1 MSRFKRLLSVLLIM
15 TLVCTALYVVPK
27 EVKAAETV
35 VQTQITGV
43 NQGTDYTCGFENKGD
58 DTTYSYYLWLGH
70 SNSSIRSSLA
80 WNTGGISDESST
92 FQVLLNGVEVNARLR
107 IDNNSMALVLRQ
119 GLDTR
124 ISGLLGTPGT
134 ENTTGV
140 TITVK
145 KGTRVTHT
153 ANTNVLEFTE
163 SFTYYTADGLTWN
176 CITESKKIKFTSV
189 ANYEP
194 SNYIQLY
201 MNISDMSTESGFF
214 FSVPVSIEK
223 NGVKTEY
230 TATPRGYGANNRM
243 RFVISDLPVVETG
256 LTIRIAA
263 GTEFYHTNGG
273 GGYKN
278 SFYTPYELETEFVS
292 YYDGSSW
299 VLGEYDPTIDTE
311 MTGFETEEHVSSG
324 AVDGINFHLKT
335 DILLCG
341 DGSEYGFTKNSTYF
355 YSDEAESNKSFTIQV
370 DGLDKTV
377 NLRAS
382 AKGGFWFFLS
392 GAHEPRNGMTISLQD
407 GTMLYS
413 GGYAFELA
421 NSFHI
426 RFDGSQW
433 IQITEEEAEK
443 IPITLSA
450 NTSTYTNG
458 GVNDRTS
465 QIDVYI
471 NADVNFQSAYGI
483 SSSTYFGGAASPNTV
498 YINGVPHNY
507 NIMTMGYYSFRVLW
521 TNELSRE
528 VGTTFVIPK
537 GTLLTA
543 NNYTFEVRESY
554 GLKYDGTNWTNYK
567 IYDDAVSL
575 TITGAAYGTAKDCV
589 NVKVSEDLTSYGV
602 EVGTKLSSA
611 ITGVTS
617 VEVVAS
623 DTLSFQLT
631 EESESFTIAAD
642 MELVAEEADKAF
654 KTANAFT
661 VNYDGYQW
669 LQEGSAAVDYHTITI
684 SNIRSDS
691 AEDKDTGAI
700 TTGQWVYLNT
710 TADEEKDAAVIG
722 SDYHFSADGISYTGE
737 EAPNRIYI
745 DANSRALYFKYNAT
759 ELDTISF
766 PAGTVLNN
774 TDGYNTA
781 IVIAD
786 AFTMH
791 FYQDHWMIDNEGPS
805 ILYNGTELSEGEEI
819 IVYAGYTNALQEKF
833 TALDALTGSCAVVIE
848 NFPTSFQENTTYEIS
863 LEAEDLFGNA
873 SMRNVKISVQPNNV
887 VNFNKDDAPMDVR
900 DLIALKKYIN
910 DTANAYDDWYDLKGD
925 GKLDG
930 EDAARMR
937 KVLVGLYETVEGSA
951 IMPVYDETL
960 SMNIFANWPADQ
972 TNETARNTYFAA
984 GFTDLLM
991 TEDYNAKLDSDSDD
1005 IIDTAYSSAIEA
1017 IQKAGNNVII
1027 RNYPD
1032 KTNYLSSSLAEQIAK
1047 LNVSGIYY
1055 WDEPA
1060 SSDLTSLVTLAQQHE
1075 QYNSDSMFW
1084 TTLLPSHGFDS
1095 DTEYDSYLDTYV
1107 SSVLGEVKTGRKVLA
1122 MDNYPLLYGKVWGIF
1137 DTTSESYYTVRGN
1150 YLTNLYELSSRA
1162 LTYNQDKS
1170 EEESAMEVG
1179 AYIQVYTEDGER
1191 VRKITATSDVTYQTN
1206 VSLAM
1211 GVNNLGYFMY
1221 SNHGS
1226 TTKSGLV
1233 DNSGAI
1239 VNQTAYDAVQTANT
1253 QILKWDHILKSYEWQ
1268 GVKTYKAT
1276 SGSSTREK
1284 TTGEAIDALTN
1295 IYTASDF
1302 AWLKSATATEDS
1314 LISEFADE
1322 VNGYYGYMAV
1332 NFSEPTLGRT
1342 SEVTMQF
1349 ETSVSKV
1356 VVYTN
1361 GVRSVQSVSNGAY
1374 EVQIPAG
1381 GAVFVIPCI

>member
-15 TLVCTALYVVPK
+15 TLVCTGLHVVPK
-27 EVKAAETV
+27 EVEAADNV

-43 NQGTDYTCGFENKGD
+43 NQSTDYTCGFENKD
-58 DTTYSYYLWLGH
+58 PSSYHYYLWLGH

-80 WNTGGISDESST
+80 WSSSGISSESST
-92 FQVLLNGVEVNARLR
+92 FQVLLNGVEINARLR
-107 IDNNSMALVLRQ
+107 IDNNSMALVLRE
-119 GLDTR
+119 GLDSR
-124 ISGLLGTPGT
+124 ISGLLGTPGS
-134 ENTTGV
+134 ENATGV

-145 KGTRVTHT
+145 KGTQVTHT
-153 ANTNVLEFTE
+153 ANSNVLEFTE

-176 CITESKKIKFTSV
+176 CITESKKINFTSV

-201 MNISDMSTESGFF
+201 MDISDMSTESGFF

-243 RFVISDLPVVETG
+243 RFVISDLPAVETG

-299 VLGEYDPTIDTE
+299 VVGEYDPTIDTE

-341 DGSEYGFTKNSTYF
+341 DGSEYGFTANTTYF
-355 YSDEAESNKSFTIQV
+355 CSDEAESNKNFTIQV
-370 DGLDKTV
+370 DGIDKTV
-377 NLRAS
+377 QLRAS
-382 AKGGFWFFLS
+382 AKGGFWFTLL
-392 GAHEPRNGMTISLQD
+392 GAHEPRNGMTISLQE

-413 GGYAFELA
+413 GGYAFELT
-421 NSFHI
+421 NSFHV

-433 IQITEEEAEK
+433 IQITEEEAAK

-450 NTSTYTNG
+450 NTST
-458 GVNDRTS
+458 GVNDRDT

-471 NADVNFQSAYGI
+471 DADVNFQSTYGI
-483 SSSTYFGGAASPNTV
+483 SSGTYFGGSARPNAV
-498 YINGVPHNY
+498 YINGVEHKY
-507 NIMTMGYYSFRVLW
+507 NIIAMGYYTFRVLW
-521 TNELSRE
+521 TDNLSRE

-543 NNYTFEVRESY
+543 GDYTFEVRESY
-554 GLKYDGTNWTNYK
+554 GLKYDGTNWNNYK

-602 EVGTKLSSA
+602 EVGTKLTSA

-623 DTLSFQLT
+623 DTLSFQLA

-642 MELVAEEADKAF
+642 TELVAEEADKAF

-669 LQEGSAAVDYHTITI
+669 LQEGSDTIDYHTITI
-684 SNIRSDS
+684 SGIRSDS
-691 AEDKDTGAI
+691 AEDSTTGEI

-710 TADEEKDAAVIG
+710 TANEETNAAVMG
-722 SDYHFSADGISYTGE
+722 NSYNFSADGISYTGA
-737 EAPNRIYI
+737 EAPNRIFI
-745 DANSRALYFKYNAT
+745 DTKSGALYLKYSAT

-766 PAGTVLNN
+766 PAGTVLNETN
-774 TDGYNTA
+774 GNNTA

-791 FYQDHWMIDNEGPS
+791 FYQDHWIIDNEGPS
-805 ILYNGTELSEGEEI
+805 ILYNGTELSEEEEI
-819 IVYAGYTNALQEKF
+819 IVYAGYTNALQDKF
-833 TALDALTGSCAVVIE
+833 TALDALTGSCAIVME
-848 NFPTSFQENTTYEIS
+848 GFPTSFQEDTTYDIS
-863 LEAEDLFGNA
+863 LKAEDLFGNA
-873 SMRNVKISVQPNNV
+873 STRNVKISVQPNNV
-887 VNFNKDDAPMDVR
+887 VNFHEDDVAMDVR

-910 DTANAYDDWYDLKGD
+910 DTTNEYDDWYDLKGD
-925 GKLDG
+925 GVLDG

-960 SMNIFANWPADQ
+960 SVNIFANWPADQ
-972 TNETARNTYFAA
+972 TDETARDTYFAA

-991 TEDYNAKLDSDSDD
+991 TEDYNAKLDSNSDG

-1017 IQKAGNNVII
+1017 VQKAGNNVII
-1027 RNYPD
+1027 RNYPGTTD
-1032 KTNYLSSSLAEQIAK
+1032 YLSSSLAEQIAK

-1060 SSDLTSLVTLAQQHE
+1060 SSDLTSLVALAQQHE

-1084 TTLLPSHGFDS
+1084 TTLLPSHGFS
-1095 DTEYDSYLDTYV
+1095 SATEYDNYLDTYV
-1107 SSVLGEVKTGRKVLA
+1107 SSVLGEVETGRKVLA
-1122 MDNYPLLYGKVWGIF
+1122 MDNYPLLYGQILGLF
-1137 DTTSESYYTVRGN
+1137 DTTKENYYTIRES

-1162 LTYNQDKS
+1162 LTYNQGKS

-1179 AYIQVYTEDGER
+1179 AYIQVYTEDDQR

-1221 SNHGS
+1221 SNHGDS
-1226 TTKSGLV
+1226 TMSGLV

-1253 QILKWDHILKSYEWQ
+1253 QILQWDHILKSYEWQ

-1276 SGSSTREK
+1276 SGSTTRET
-1284 TTGEAIDALTN
+1284 TTGEAIDALTS
-1295 IYTASDF
+1295 IYTAPEF
-1302 AWLKSATATEDS
+1302 AWLESASATEDS

-1349 ETSVSKV
+1349 DTGVSKV